1 MEVRRAYA
9 LLEQATSRRHERQA
23 FEIAAANH
31 ENSATLCAP
40 STPQYT
46 SMSQCEGLYSKMATQ
61 PRGEQTDFVRDCV
74 PDLPHFASLFGAAR
88 CSRCSSLLCDRSPRE
103 TSIAKSAL
111 WMSNSAEGTDA
122 PVLARPYNEICAA
135 WGGTSYDGYEA

>member
-31 ENSATLCAP
+31 ENSATLALQQDGY
-40 STPQYT
+40 STQ
-46 SMSQCEGLYSKMATQ
+46 
-61 PRGEQTDFVRDCV
+61 
-74 PDLPHFASLFGAAR
+74 
-88 CSRCSSLLCDRSPRE
+88 RE

-135 WGGTSYDGYEA
+135 WGGTSYDGYEADENSRVQQSLSLGTAPCSRDHAVGGNEETTAVLYAKVA